1 MGAKIGCRLA
11 ACVTPVLL
19 RKMKFLEEEV
29 FCENG
34 I

>member
-1 MGAKIGCRLA
+1 MGAKIRCRLA
-11 ACVTPVLL
+11 ACLTPILL
-19 RKMKFLEEEV
+19 EKMKFLEEEV